1 MRLARLAFTKQKW
14 LFHLEKGKL
23 RDGDMTTAFTFLKA
37 CHMHMGFNFCVLGST
52 ALLSRSCKTVSFTS
66 KKKKKGRK
74 KERIESISGL
84 GRTEYISPKLV
95 FQANLG
101 FLRPRDKVKNV

>member
-14 LFHLEKGKL
+14 LFHLETGKL

-37 CHMHMGFNFCVLGST
+37 CHMHTGFNFFCVLGST

-66 KKKKKGRK
+66 KKKK
-74 KERIESISGL
+74 
-84 GRTEYISPKLV
+84 
-95 FQANLG
+95 
-101 FLRPRDKVKNV
+101 